1 MRRTTPLKF
10 QGGYLGN
17 SWEHSQPAGQH
28 MGGPEKGR
36 FMAGSICQVSVRLK
50 VGWIGDRASEHVKQ
64 RTEKKTQED

>member
-50 VGWIGDRASEHVKQ
+50 VG
-64 RTEKKTQED
+64 